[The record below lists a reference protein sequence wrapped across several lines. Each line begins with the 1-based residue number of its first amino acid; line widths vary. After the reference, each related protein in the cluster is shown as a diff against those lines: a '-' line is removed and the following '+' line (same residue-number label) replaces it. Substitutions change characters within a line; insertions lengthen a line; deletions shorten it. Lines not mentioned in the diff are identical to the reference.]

1 MIFTR
6 LIAAPLAVEECDYVN
21 QPVCAPENVAEL
33 FVLPPIFGQVNRTII
48 LMFLAALIVVAVLYV
63 AYRRPRLVPTKFQ
76 AAVDA
81 LVSFV
86 RDDVAVGIIGPEGA
100 KYFPYLL
107 SLFMFI
113 LVGNLFEITP
123 LVNFPI
129 TSRMAIPF
137 FLSLLTWFIFVGVGV
152 RKHGISY
159 FTHLAW
165 PPGVPAALKPLVG
178 IIELVSTLLV
188 RPFSLAVRLFAN
200 LVAGHVMLSLLLV
213 TGVVF
218 VANIGEI
225 GVKGA
230 AGILWFALG
239 VGIFVFEIL
248 VTVLQAYI
256 FTLLSA
262 VYIESSIHVEH

>member
-1 MIFTR
+1 LDSVI
-6 LIAAPLAVEECDYVN
+6 LAVEECDFVN
-21 QPVCAPENVAEL
+21 QPVCAPTDVAEL
-33 FVLPPIFGQVNRTII
+33 FVLPNIFGLVNRTII
-48 LMFLAALIVVAVLYV
+48 LMFLAALIVVGVLYF
-63 AYRRPRLVPTKFQ
+63 AYRRPKLVPTKFQ
-76 AAVDA
+76 AAVDS
-81 LVSFV
+81 LVGVV
-86 RDDVAVGIIGPEGA
+86 RDDVAIGIIGPEGI

-107 SLFMFI
+107 SIFMFI
-113 LVGNLFEITP
+113 LVGNFFEITP

-129 TSRMAIPF
+129 TSRMAIPL
-137 FLSLLTWFIFVGVGV
+137 FLALVTWVIFVVVGF
-152 RKHGISY
+152 RKQGFGYLS
-159 FTHLAW
+159 HLAW
-165 PPGVPAALKPLVG
+165 PPGVPTALKPLVG
-178 IIELVSTLLV
+178 VIELVSTLLV

-239 VGIFVFEIL
+239 IGIFLFEIL
-248 VTVLQAYI
+248 VAVLQAYI

-262 VYIESSIHVEH
+262 VYIESSLHVEH